1 MRELRE
7 EVYNM
12 KDTKEEVDKLL
23 SRISA
28 IISGYNNSELEV
40 IDEENVEQVVLRLV
54 KEAVEKYLYG

>member
-1 MRELRE
+1 
-7 EVYNM
+7 M